1 MVLYNGKIRI
11 ALNKSKHIIY
21 GWFHSQSSQ
30 VVRRICVVHHGN
42 SLGVPWCNRSKWST
56 TWSLYWYTK
65 LISYNYLPTWWPWFL
80 DTSDVHL
87 RHNWMLDFII
97 AGLIIK
103 STPLLGYPLSK
114 TSETDIVF
122 SQTTRYIHDSSPSR
136 WIGVFCFL
144 HWNSRGF
151 SQKKARSLVFSMGL

>member
-11 ALNKSKHIIY
+11 AFNKSKHIIY
-21 GWFHSQSSQ
+21 GWFHCQSSQ

-42 SLGVPWCNRSKWST
+42 SLGVPWCNRSKSST

-97 AGLIIK
+97 VGLIIK
-103 STPLLGYPLSK
+103 STNSPVVYPLSK

-122 SQTTRYIHDSSPSR
+122 SQTTRYIHDSSPSK

-144 HWNSRGF
+144 QLEFPPRFSR
-151 SQKKARSLVFSMGL
+151 KKSPVN